1 MENDVDFIY
10 RDNERG
16 AAIMIQ
22 TIEENGE
29 YKTMYRLQ
37 ETVLSIPSWSEAL
50 VMSQK
55 WQNRVEAIIGTLEAL
70 LSDFRLRSDWFY
82 RNVCLMLEHAI
93 EEMKKYRFEQ
103 LNLFEDVSTKRT
115 YRISREVSQT
125 SRRKNKSDVSIYD

>member
-1 MENDVDFIY
+1 MENNVDFIY

-29 YKTMYRLQ
+29 YKTMYKLQ

-55 WQNRVEAIIGTLEAL
+55 WQNRVEAIIGTLETL

-93 EEMKKYRFEQ
+93 AEMKKYRFEQ

-115 YRISREVSQT
+115 YRISREVSQKR
-125 SRRKNKSDVSIYD
+125 RRKNKSDVSIYD